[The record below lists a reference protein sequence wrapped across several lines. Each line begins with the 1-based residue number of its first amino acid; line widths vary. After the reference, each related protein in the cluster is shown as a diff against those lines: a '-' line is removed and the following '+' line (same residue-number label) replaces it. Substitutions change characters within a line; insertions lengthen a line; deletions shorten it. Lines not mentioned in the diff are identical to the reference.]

1 MDFWNKREASDEAS
15 QSGTES
21 QPTFLGRLK
30 DYAKEEAMAK
40 VVETLSGGWV
50 TMEYEDEDEPQQRKR
65 DDDAGTLEERIQRR
79 LAELQ
84 EQGAASPEVPVA
96 PAPPVDLSPV
106 NAQVAPLQRPAPR
119 PAFRGP
125 GGFGRKGL

>member
-1 MDFWNKREASDEAS
+1 MDFWTSRKAQDDES
-15 QSGTES
+15 EGHE
-21 QPTFLGRLK
+21 PTFLDKLK

-50 TMEYEDEDEPQQRKR
+50 TMEYEDEDEPQQRKSSG
-65 DDDAGTLEERIQRR
+65 DAGTFEERIQRR

-84 EQGAASPEVPVA
+84 EQAAASPAEPAVPVEVPVA
-96 PAPPVDLSPV
+96 PV
-106 NAQVAPLQRPAPR
+106 QRPAPR
-119 PAFRGP
+119 SDPRPPLRGP

>member
-1 MDFWNKREASDEAS
+1 MDFWTSRKAQDDES
-15 QSGTES
+15 EGHE
-21 QPTFLGRLK
+21 PTFLDKLK

-50 TMEYEDEDEPQQRKR
+50 TMEYEDEDEPQQRKSS
-65 DDDAGTLEERIQRR
+65 DDAGTFEERIQRR

-84 EQGAASPEVPVA
+84 EQAAASPAEPAVPVEVPTVAAPVA
-96 PAPPVDLSPV
+96 PV
-106 NAQVAPLQRPAPR
+106 QRPAPR
-119 PAFRGP
+119 PPQRGP

>member
-1 MDFWNKREASDEAS
+1 MDLWNDRQSDDAAR
-15 QSGTES
+15 QNGTSSE
-21 QPTFLGRLK
+21 PTFLDRLK

-50 TMEYEDEDEPQQRKR
+50 TMEYEDEDEPQQRKSSG
-65 DDDAGTLEERIQRR
+65 DAGTFEERIQRR

-84 EQGAASPEVPVA
+84 EQAAASPAEPVVPVEVPTVAAPVA
-96 PAPPVDLSPV
+96 PV
-106 NAQVAPLQRPAPR
+106 QRPAPR
-119 PAFRGP
+119 PPQRGP

>member
-1 MDFWNKREASDEAS
+1 MDFWNKRESSDEAS
-15 QSGTES
+15 RSDTES
-21 QPTFLGRLK
+21 EPTFLDKLK

-50 TMEYEDEDEPQQRKR
+50 TMEYEDEDEPQQCKR
-65 DDDAGTLEERIQRR
+65 DDDAGTFEERIQRR

-84 EQGAASPEVPVA
+84 EQAAALPEVPVDPA
-96 PAPPVDLSPV
+96 PSVDVPPVDAP
-106 NAQVAPLQRPAPR
+106 VAPLQRPAPR
-119 PAFRGP
+119 PPQRGP

>member
-1 MDFWNKREASDEAS
+1 MDLWNDRQSDDAAR
-15 QSGTES
+15 QNGTSSE
-21 QPTFLGRLK
+21 PTFLDRLK

-65 DDDAGTLEERIQRR
+65 DDDAGTFEERIQRR

-84 EQGAASPEVPVA
+84 EQAAAAPEVSASPVVEPPVVAPVA
-96 PAPPVDLSPV
+96 PA
-106 NAQVAPLQRPAPR
+106 AQVQRPAPR
-119 PAFRGP
+119 PLQRGP

>member
-1 MDFWNKREASDEAS
+1 MDFWNDRHSDDAAR
-15 QSGTES
+15 QSGESTE
-21 QPTFLGRLK
+21 PTFLDKLK

-50 TMEYEDEDEPQQRKR
+50 TMEYEDEDQPQQRKSAA
-65 DDDAGTLEERIQRR
+65 DAGTFEERIQRR

-84 EQGAASPEVPVA
+84 EQAGASPAEPVPPVAAPLVEAPVA
-96 PAPPVDLSPV
+96 PV
-106 NAQVAPLQRPAPR
+106 QRPAPR
-119 PAFRGP
+119 PPQRGP

>member
-1 MDFWNKREASDEAS
+1 MDLWNDRQSNDEARPHGKS
-15 QSGTES
+15 SE
-21 QPTFLGRLK
+21 PTFFDKLK

-65 DDDAGTLEERIQRR
+65 DDDAGTFEERIQRR

-84 EQGAASPEVPVA
+84 EQAAASPEVPAA
-96 PAPPVDLSPV
+96 PAPSVDAP
-106 NAQVAPLQRPAPR
+106 VAPLQRPVQ
-119 PAFRGP
+119 RGP

>member
-1 MDFWNKREASDEAS
+1 MDFWNKRESSDEAS
-15 QSGTES
+15 LSDTES
-21 QPTFLGRLK
+21 EPTFLDRLK

-65 DDDAGTLEERIQRR
+65 DDDARTFEERIQRR

-84 EQGAASPEVPVA
+84 EQAAASPAVTVV
-96 PAPPVDLSPV
+96 PAPPVDAP
-106 NAQVAPLQRPAPR
+106 VAPLQRPAPR
-119 PAFRGP
+119 PPLRGP